1 MAGRLVAEFQWWL
14 LIVGIVAGGG
24 LVAVVFLEG
33 SRHDWDVAEDERR
46 AEATWISQWLAS
58 EGRSVSGDDAE
69 DVLRAH
75 RDYLALPPPDRLEP
89 LISVRAAATSDRSSG
104 DADADG
110 QPDRV
115 RDDRRGGPDHDLPG
129 AREQQAPSGQ

>member
-1 MAGRLVAEFQWWL
+1 VAEFQWWL

-24 LVAVVFLEG
+24 LVAVVLMEG

-69 DVLRAH
+69 AVLRAH
-75 RDYLALPPPDRLEP
+75 RDYLGLPPPDRLEP
-89 LISVRAAATSDRSSG
+89 VTTVRARTTSERSSV
-104 DADADG
+104 DADADS

-115 RDDRRGGPDHDLPG
+115 RDDRGGGPDHDLPG
-129 AREQQAPSGQ
+129 TREQQAPSGQ